1 MKLSEKIYC
10 SRKKMGISQEKL
22 AEQVGVSRQSI
33 SKWEN
38 GDAKPEIDKL
48 LLLAAAFDVTTD
60 WLLSED
66 DYDREKEEREREE
79 ERIREREREE
89 RRERARNRERSNRYT
104 NQSMQTSSSRNW
116 VESVPGVLGKLL
128 ARFGWLFGVYTSL
141 SGLGF
146 LLLSFVTKFVSEK
159 MFGGF
164 SNGGA
169 NSISVSLPEGMSGDE
184 FNQIA
189 DQIVGNANANFSHN
203 ASMFSQNNPVA
214 IFGNVFMWI
223 GLILFIV
230 GIILTIVLRIQGKKS
245 YDKF

>member
-10 SRKKMGISQEKL
+10 SRKKTGMSQEKL

-89 RRERARNRERSNRYT
+89 RRVRSEERERFNRYT
-104 NQSMQTSSSRNW
+104 NQNMKSRSNKNW

-146 LLLSFVTKFVSEK
+146 LLLGFVAKLVSEK
-159 MFGGF
+159 MFNGF
-164 SNGGA
+164 SNVGA
-169 NSISVSLPEGMSGDE
+169 NSISVSLPKGMSGDE

-189 DQIVGNANANFSHN
+189 GQIVDNANANFSHN
-203 ASMFSQNNPVA
+203 ASMFADNNPVA
-214 IFGNVFMWI
+214 IFGSVFMWI